1 MYLNTRCISSIKRQ
15 NLRSATENV
24 KDQRV
29 ESINCNLSNLIIFII
44 FNKLK
49 DDKSLLKLIKNLNFI
64 DENKLSILN
73 QNSLNL
79 ESISDIHISDRNTM
93 LINYKKIMT
102 DYNIYDITNRNNY
115 ISLFCKMMNPI
126 ITAPIKTYVIVL
138 SCSSLG
144 VSVLGKILE
153 DIIVD
158 CVEAGSII
166 F

>member
-1 MYLNTRCISSIKRQ
+1 
-15 NLRSATENV
+15 
-24 KDQRV
+24 
-29 ESINCNLSNLIIFII
+29 
-44 FNKLK
+44 
-49 DDKSLLKLIKNLNFI
+49 
-64 DENKLSILN
+64 
-73 QNSLNL
+73 
-79 ESISDIHISDRNTM
+79 
-93 LINYKKIMT
+93 
-102 DYNIYDITNRNNY
+102 
-115 ISLFCKMMNPI
+115 MNPI